1 MKIKIFYY
9 LAIFLIYC
17 FSFSQNETYISGS
30 LESNSQLLQDD
41 NGLNFFS
48 PQDNLRSNNYFQLD
62 FQNGN
67 FSAGVQYESYLPSAL
82 LGYSEIYNNESG
94 IAQYYFKYE
103 DQKNMIKVGSI
114 YEQFGNGL
122 IFRSW
127 EDRQLG
133 INNSIKGINYKFF
146 NSSKNKQNIS

>member
-1 MKIKIFYY
+1 MKNKIFYY
-9 LAIFLIYC
+9 LAIFLVYC

-48 PQDNLRSNNYFQLD
+48 PPDNLRSNNYFQLD

-103 DQKNMIKVGSI
+103 DQKNEKR
-114 YEQFGNGL
+114 YEDVLFGNP
-122 IFRSW
+122 
-127 EDRQLG
+127 
-133 INNSIKGINYKFF
+133 
-146 NSSKNKQNIS
+146 ISDSNLESQTWLYTPAKSNRPANVPAPEA